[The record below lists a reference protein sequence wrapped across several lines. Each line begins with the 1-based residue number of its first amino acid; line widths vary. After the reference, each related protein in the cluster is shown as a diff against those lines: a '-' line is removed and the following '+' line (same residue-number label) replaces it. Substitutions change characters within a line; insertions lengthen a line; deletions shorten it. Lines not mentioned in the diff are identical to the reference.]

1 MTQEN
6 RKATIREV
14 AQLAEVSVSSVSRYL
29 ADPGSVRAYAAYRI
43 REAIQQ
49 LGYEPNTFA
58 RGLRQ
63 GRGRT
68 VGMVVPDL
76 EFFYAKACRAVG
88 DYFYERGYAVFVCS
102 SDGDPAKEQFCVRQL
117 QSQRVAGLI
126 VSSSGLNPVFLE
138 QQARQGV
145 PLVLLDGESLPP
157 CDLVCADYEQAARRL
172 TARLLATGAP
182 AGLHLLLGEEAA
194 ARTQLCEAGVR
205 AALAGADS
213 PAVYPHYG
221 CRREGRLPAA
231 VEQIARDAAAG
242 RTGVMAFEPEFLEQT
257 VIQLNRRDTAL
268 MSRVALTGM
277 AMPNTCNKLGIDL
290 DCLVQDAA
298 WAGVTAAQALYH
310 RITEQQTQEP
320 PRTYPVP
327 VRASWE

>member
-29 ADPGSVRAYAAYRI
+29 ADPGSVRAYAAYR
-43 REAIQQ
+43 RRGAIQP

-157 CDLVCADYEQAARRL
+157 AIWCCICCWARRPPPAPSCAKRGCARPWPGR
-172 TARLLATGAP
+172 TARRCIPIT
-182 AGLHLLLGEEAA
+182 
-194 ARTQLCEAGVR
+194 
-205 AALAGADS
+205 
-213 PAVYPHYG
+213 
-221 CRREGRLPAA
+221 
-231 VEQIARDAAAG
+231 AAG
-242 RTGVMAFEPEFLEQT
+242 GRAVCP
-257 VIQLNRRDTAL
+257 RPW
-268 MSRVALTGM
+268 SRSPGT
-277 AMPNTCNKLGIDL
+277 
-290 DCLVQDAA
+290 
-298 WAGVTAAQALYH
+298 
-310 RITEQQTQEP
+310 P
-320 PRTYPVP
+320 PPDVP
-327 VRASWE
+327 A